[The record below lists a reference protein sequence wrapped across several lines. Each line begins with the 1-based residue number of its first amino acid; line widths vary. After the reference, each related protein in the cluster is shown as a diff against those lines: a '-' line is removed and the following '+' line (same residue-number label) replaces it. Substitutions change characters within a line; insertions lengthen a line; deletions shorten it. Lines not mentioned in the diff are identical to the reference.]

1 MHSDA
6 VINWTWSPVI
16 AGVTV
21 ADIDIMLD
29 LEWSADKRGTV
40 SEWSIERIGIESRN
54 PATGKWFPVWHEP
67 GAHPLLSLALADLR
81 NDDGLRSKVEALA
94 LQSADDAGYDEA
106 DHRHGLRRDAA

>member
-21 ADIDIMLD
+21 ADIDIVLD

-40 SEWSIERIGIESRN
+40 SEWSIGRIGIETRGPN
-54 PATGKWFPVWHEP
+54 GKWFPVWFEP

-81 NDDGLRSKVEALA
+81 NDDALRGKVEALA
-94 LQSADDAGYDEA
+94 LQAADDAGYDEA
-106 DHRHGLRRDAA
+106 DYRRGLRSAAA